1 MKIVKESLNNLNRVI
16 DNKDIK
22 ANTELSVTETQ
33 AYLDGKDIDK
43 HLDDVDKKLDKMVKD
58 SNVEVKT
65 ERPKRIRGNKMYVG
79 KLTLDEN
86 LFEGF
91 DMHDRFNNGIAPYSK
106 VMYGKILQETDK
118 MYKFDLHS
126 DVGDNHW
133 IGWCYKKSCYVNHY

>member
-1 MKIVKESLNNLNRVI
+1 MNEIIKEQLNKAINLLHAVNGQIIDYIPDDFDSILFNIQQTDRDEIKVTFADYVI
-16 DNKDIK
+16 N
-22 ANTELSVTETQ
+22 
-33 AYLDGKDIDK
+33 
-43 HLDDVDKKLDKMVKD
+43 
-58 SNVEVKT
+58 
-65 ERPKRIRGNKMYVG
+65 P
-79 KLTLDEN
+79 
-86 LFEGF
+86 FEGF

>member
-1 MKIVKESLNNLNRVI
+1 MNEIIKEQLNKAINLPHAVNGQIIDYIPDDFDSILFNIQQTDGDEIKVTFAEYVI
-16 DNKDIK
+16 N
-22 ANTELSVTETQ
+22 
-33 AYLDGKDIDK
+33 
-43 HLDDVDKKLDKMVKD
+43 
-58 SNVEVKT
+58 
-65 ERPKRIRGNKMYVG
+65 P
-79 KLTLDEN
+79 
-86 LFEGF
+86 FEGF